1 MLKNRYRVATVI
13 AILLHAVGLAGI
25 LFFNRD
31 LFIAATPYHMMIIA
45 ALLFY
50 TQERINGSFIIFFAV
65 CFVAG
70 FAAEVLGTS
79 TGMLFGE
86 YSYGSFL
93 GPAFKKVPLV
103 IGVNWFII
111 IYCCGVFINTM
122 LGKLS
127 AKLAEMT
134 GNPSPAI
141 RFLSLVSDGAMLS
154 VFFDWI
160 MEPAANKL
168 GYWTWAGSGTVP
180 FYNYACWLVIS
191 ALLLAVFAFLK
202 FSRRNIFA
210 VNLLLIM
217 MMFFMLIRVFL

>member
-1 MLKNRYRVATVI
+1 MIKNRYHTATII
-13 AILLHAVGLAGI
+13 AILFHAAGLAGI
-25 LFFNRD
+25 LFFDRNIF
-31 LFIAATPYHMMIIA
+31 LAATPYHMMIMA

-50 TQERINGSFIIFFAV
+50 TQEKINTSFVIFFAF
-65 CFVAG
+65 CFSAG
-70 FAAEVLGTS
+70 IAAEVLGTS

-93 GPAFKKVPLV
+93 GPVFKHVPIV
-103 IGVNWFII
+103 IGLNWFII

-122 LGKLS
+122 LEKLTK
-127 AKLAEMT
+127 KLAEMT
-134 GNPSPAI
+134 GNPLTRI

-168 GYWTWAGSGTVP
+168 GYWTWAGNGRVP

-191 ALLLAVFAFLK
+191 ALLLVVFGLLK
-202 FSRRNIFA
+202 FSKRNIFA
-210 VNLLLIM
+210 VNLLLTMI
-217 MMFFMLIRVFL
+217 MFFMLIRVFS